1 MKNMRNLVLK
11 DCDCL
16 IVREALF
23 PAGIILSGSQNR
35 KPTTPCEQDSNQHK
49 TQVMTPLNEVVQ
61 L

>member
-1 MKNMRNLVLK
+1 MRNLVLK
-11 DCDCL
+11 DCDCV

-23 PAGIILSGSQNR
+23 PAGITLSSSQNR
-35 KPTTPCEQDSNQHK
+35 KPSTHCEQDSNQHK